1 MSVDAPL
8 RDIPPGNGDE
18 VPLDFSGMP
27 ALTVTGASLV
37 EVILLYMQLY
47 MHVHVHPIKILIIA
61 MPYGD

>member
-37 EVILLYMQLY
+37 EVILLYSCTCMY
-47 MHVHVHPIKILIIA
+47 MY
-61 MPYGD
+61 MY